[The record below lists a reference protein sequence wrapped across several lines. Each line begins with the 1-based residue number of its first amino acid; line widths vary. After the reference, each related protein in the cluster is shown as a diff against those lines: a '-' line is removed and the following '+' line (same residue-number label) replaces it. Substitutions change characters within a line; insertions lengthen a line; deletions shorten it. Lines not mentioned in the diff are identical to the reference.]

1 MKLDWRAL
9 LGIAISALL
18 LWWVLKGVDVGEVWA
33 GIRGMH
39 VGWFSAAMVVTTAG
53 FGIRAVRWRV
63 LLTLFKPDTTF
74 RSRFAAVSIGFMGNN
89 LLPARAGEFARVY
102 AFSKM
107 EPVTVSGT
115 LGSLV
120 VERFLDGV
128 LILTLLAVVL
138 FSPGFPSEVS
148 VGGRP
153 VGDAVGGASLILL
166 GVMLPVVLILVWPR
180 MVIRVVQT
188 LVSRIDGRR
197 GEAVAKALEAFVEGL
212 KALRDPRLL
221 VPALFWSL
229 VFWLW
234 HSWAFWLGFKAFGI
248 EADFLS
254 ALFLNAVLAF
264 FVAVPSSPGFFG
276 TFHAGAVVALTV
288 YGVPEDQ
295 ILSFAFGQHLGG
307 FIPVTLIGLWYTW
320 RLGLSLKEVGES
332 EDVVEDVVDEE
343 DAVEKSLEQMRRGSG
358 RDSPSGKG
366 LGGERI
372 S

>member
-1 MKLDWRAL
+1 MRLDWRAL

-18 LWWVLKGVDVGEVWA
+18 LWWVLRGVDVGEVWA

-39 VGWFSAAMVVTTAG
+39 IGWFSAAMAVTTAG
-53 FGIRAVRWRV
+53 FALRAIRWRV
-63 LLTLFKPDTTF
+63 LLTPLRPNTSF

-102 AFSKM
+102 ALSKM
-107 EPVTVSGT
+107 EPVTVSGG

-128 LILTLLAVVL
+128 MILALLAVTL
-138 FSPGFPSEVS
+138 LSPGFPSEVS

-153 VGDAVGGASLILL
+153 VGDAVGAASLILL
-166 GVMLPVVLILVWPR
+166 GVMLPVVLVLVWPR
-180 MVIRVVQT
+180 TLIRVSRAVA
-188 LVSRIDGRR
+188 SRIDPKR
-197 GEAVAKALEAFVEGL
+197 GEVVLKALEAFVDGL

-221 VPALFWSL
+221 IPALLWSL
-229 VFWLW
+229 LFWLW

-248 EADFLS
+248 EADFVA

-276 TFHAGAVVALTV
+276 TFHAGAVVGLTV

-307 FIPVTLIGLWYTW
+307 FIPVTLIGLWYAGG
-320 RLGLSLKEVGES
+320 LGLSLKQVGKS
-332 EDVVEDVVDEE
+332 EGVVEDVVDEE
-343 DAVEKSLEQMRRGSG
+343 EAVEKSLERMVPGSDPAPG
-358 RDSPSGKG
+358 R
-366 LGGERI
+366 GERQGGGL
-372 S
+372 SS